1 MKEQDPG
8 IGRADA
14 GRTDE
19 SDKITRLEVID
30 CTKSSK
36 FGGGRVFVAW
46 DDTIVLEGAL
56 QDDDRTLKIFLK
68 DR

>member
-1 MKEQDPG
+1 MTSKTQNNGAP
-8 IGRADA
+8 DA

-30 CTKSSK
+30 WTKDSK